1 MNSNLPEI
9 WNDLNNKE
17 YRDAFV
23 RSSVFSWIAF
33 QIRELREQRELS
45 QMDLANLSGKKQSV
59 ISRIET
65 SSQNG
70 MNLSTL
76 FEVASALDIA
86 LLVKF
91 VPFSRWIQ
99 EYEDVS
105 PAAMGV
111 VNYPD
116 EKGEIF
122 STGEFKGEPIIFSVL
137 SNLPE
142 QHGSSGQTHQMIPSA
157 VVCSNDHY
165 ESIIKL
171 QEGDVV
177 CPKP

>member
-45 QMDLANLSGKKQSV
+45 QTDLASLSGKKQSV

-65 SSQNG
+65 SGQSG

-111 VNYPD
+111 VSYPE
-116 EKGEIF
+116 EKEEIF
-122 STGEFKGEPIIFSVL
+122 STGNVIEEAMVYLVSLNSLAPPV
-137 SNLPE
+137 
-142 QHGSSGQTHQMIPSA
+142 SSGQINAMTFLSISN
-157 VVCSNDHY
+157 SNDLY
-165 ESIIKL
+165 GSSVRLL
-171 QEGDVV
+171 QGELV
-177 CPKP
+177 CQKP